1 MKLFSILLLPLL
13 INGQHPPH
21 INMGK
26 ASKKSSTQSVPRTT
40 PLPQLGQSFFNFP
53 TIKIPDFTIPNI
65 PTIPTFSYPFTT
77 LSRTR
82 PTTTT
87 PITTPITTTPITS
100 LLTSTSTSTSTSTIT
115 TNSTNNGIVA
125 ESTKLLFLIGVF
137 FGLIFLAVF
146 IVLMKKRRN
155 RNRNLNNGI
164 INQNY
169 EEKLNPNNLNN
180 DNPPTRR
187 SIFDAVYEEP
197 TTFNESYE
205 SHYQSQNPIYEES
218 F

>member
-1 MKLFSILLLPLL
+1 M
-13 INGQHPPH
+13 
-21 INMGK
+21 
-26 ASKKSSTQSVPRTT
+26 ASESESENIISNNTYSSTYNSYWDDIDNYTNS
-40 PLPQLGQSFFNFP
+40 SFNNE
-53 TIKIPDFTIPNI
+53 NI
-65 PTIPTFSYPFTT
+65 YDWNIYNTFSDNINKLNNTT
-77 LSRTR
+77 
-82 PTTTT
+82 
-87 PITTPITTTPITS
+87 
-100 LLTSTSTSTSTSTIT
+100 TIT

-137 FGLIFLAVF
+137 FGLVFLAVF
-146 IVLMKKRRN
+146 IVLMKKRRNRN

-197 TTFNESYE
+197 TTFNEN
-205 SHYQSQNPIYEES
+205 YQSQNPIYEES